1 MRISDWSSDV
11 CSSDLVEQ
19 AQEDVDKTSAV
30 GIAAGNGR
38 LFGREVEQG
47 ENRAPSLVE
56 RGFGAA
62 CFDAFAH
69 RLVVASLRLGLNFP
83 QRRPDDGVGAHQ
95 AQRALGMMAKR
106 GAHGGVAVQV
116 RSEEHASELQSR
128 TRDSNAVFCW
138 KKKT

>member
-69 RLVVASLRLGLNFP
+69 RLVAASLRLGLNFQ
-83 QRRPDDGVGAHQ
+83 QRRPDDGLGDHQ
-95 AQRALGMMAKR
+95 EQRDLGTMTMR
-106 GAHGGVAVQV
+106 GAHARKRVEWGKGVSVRVDMGG
-116 RSEEHASELQSR
+116 SSI
-128 TRDSNAVFCW
+128 T
-138 KKKT
+138 KTKTTKTTQ